1 MLHECRG
8 LHSGVSTPIT
18 GELGCG
24 RARHERLWAQ
34 RCARSDAAHCTTLSH
49 EVWQPGV
56 YVHATRQSMI
66 CNTHDSR
73 CILVKPKGA
82 RPRKRT
88 KPNKK
93 KNYISTHGILYTQHS
108 LPQGRPRPSNTRNLV
123 FLSYVPF
130 QGPHPGRR
138 KMHSTTIEHC
148 LGLSFLQCGQLPY
161 GLTPCW
167 ASHDT
172 CKCRGV

>member
-93 KNYISTHGILYTQHS
+93 KTTSVLTVSCTHSIPFPRAGHGLVTRETWFFSATFPSRALILAEEKCILPLLSTAWGS
-108 LPQGRPRPSNTRNLV
+108 RSSSAG
-123 FLSYVPF
+123 
-130 QGPHPGRR
+130 
-138 KMHSTTIEHC
+138 
-148 LGLSFLQCGQLPY
+148 SFL
-161 GLTPCW
+161 T
-167 ASHDT
+167 A
-172 CKCRGV
+172 